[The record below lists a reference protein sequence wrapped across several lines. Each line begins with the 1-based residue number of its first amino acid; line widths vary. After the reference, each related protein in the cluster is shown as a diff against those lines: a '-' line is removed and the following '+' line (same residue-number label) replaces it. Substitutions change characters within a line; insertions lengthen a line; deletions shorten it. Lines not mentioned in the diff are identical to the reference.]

1 MQFSKKTALFVGII
15 VGLALFIF
23 IAPAKSATPSGT
35 NWFQLLASPYT
46 GSDNT
51 GDGGTGSADD
61 LNYYYIGQTWTKT
74 IQITSDHT
82 NASNIWIDYDGQYVS
97 TTGLSTGTY
106 FPSWTGVTTTLIS
119 GTDYRI
125 KMTGYRTTGF
135 SSGLGT
141 YGSFQTTAFYPT
153 AVSYGTSAP
162 KTIDINIGT
171 VGSTTESNISYLG
184 NDILEDAEDFQV
196 NLWAD
201 TKKPYALN
209 SNPANGGTGFAVE
222 DNYTFD
228 LRDSKNGEGD
238 NSGVGTGVNM
248 ATGAVTFNTVN
259 YLPYISYS
267 CSGVW
272 GTNLCA
278 STVNPT
284 SPSGIPGDTRNWDYN
299 TTYTAVISNYQDR
312 ASTNQDQLGDT
323 NGPNTLDT
331 KTWTFTTEPDV
342 VAPRVTA
349 ETPTRGS
356 SGVAVNTNVTV
367 EITDRKSYP
376 GGPSGTGVNS
386 ATCKIRVQSTV
397 FGNTVFEQGDAGVTV
412 SAIDYGY
419 SFDINPAT
427 DFGQNETVSISV
439 YDCADLASNV
449 MVTDNYTFST
459 VDSGT
464 PYVDGL
470 NPANDAVIAQ
480 ADNIIFHIKDD
491 GTGVDLANTVVFVNG
506 TYYTNSGGAGTVATN
521 GTRIT
526 YASSQTFGVSGTVN
540 DYTITIDPPANF
552 AVGESVPVIIYSRDS
567 TGNLME
573 RYVYGL
579 TVSGAGC
586 PLGSSYCGS
595 NTSWSDSLLL
605 CVGTGGGTTPP
616 SGGSSGGSS
625 PVASINPSMAGVAQ
639 IDEDSV
645 LVTWYS
651 SMAGD
656 SRVIYGTDS
665 PLTIGSEPNYNY
677 DYSTITYADNS
688 TYHRVVIDGLEP
700 GNIYYFRPISTMA
713 GNVVLGTEMSMS
725 PVFKTS
731 FTGPE
736 AECEICPICPTCP
749 VCPTMPA
756 VIRPVTPTTPP
767 ATVAPPVIS
776 PPAPE
781 SLLEKLI
788 NILNINI
795 KNVNNDDS
803 VISINGTAGPSTKL
817 LMTIY

>member
-1 MQFSKKTALFVGII
+1 MQFTQKTALFVGMI

-23 IAPAKSATPSGT
+23 ITPARSATPGGT

-46 GSDNT
+46 GADNT

-106 FPSWTGVTTTLIS
+106 FPTWSGVTTTLIS
-119 GTDYRI
+119 GSNYRMR
-125 KMTGYRTTGF
+125 MTGYRTEGY

-141 YGSFQTTAFYPT
+141 FGSFQTTAFYPT
-153 AVSYGTSAP
+153 VANYGTTSP
-162 KTIDINIGT
+162 QTININIG
-171 VGSTTESNISYLG
+171 VIGNTTESNISYLG
-184 NDILEDAEDFQV
+184 NDILEDAEGFQI
-196 NLWAD
+196 NIWAD
-201 TKKPYALN
+201 TKIPYALN
-209 SNPANGGTGFAVE
+209 SNPANGGTGFAI
-222 DNYTFD
+222 DSNYTFD

-238 NSGVGTGVNM
+238 NSGVGTGINT
-248 ATGAVTFNTVN
+248 ATGAVTFNTIN
-259 YLPYISYS
+259 YLPYTSYS

-272 GTNLCA
+272 GTNLCV

-299 TTYTAVISNYQDR
+299 TTYTVVISNYEDR
-312 ASTNQDQLGDT
+312 ASTNQDQLGDA
-323 NGPNTLDT
+323 NGPNTADT
-331 KTWTFTTEPDV
+331 KTWTFTTESDS

-349 ETPTRGS
+349 ETPARGS

-367 EITDRKSYP
+367 EITDRKTYP
-376 GGPSGTGVNS
+376 GGPSGTGVNP
-386 ATCKIRVQSTV
+386 ATCKIRVQSTA
-397 FGNTVFEQGDAGVTV
+397 FGNTVFAQGDAGVTV
-412 SAIDYGY
+412 SAINYGY
-419 SFDINPAT
+419 SFVINPTT

-449 MVTDNYTFST
+449 MTTDNYTFST

-480 ADNIIFHIKDD
+480 ADNIVFHIKDD
-491 GTGVDLANTVVFVNG
+491 GTGVDLANTVVYVNG
-506 TYYTNSGGAGTVATN
+506 TYYTRFGGAGSVTTN

-526 YASSQTFGVSGTVN
+526 YASSQTFGVSGTAN
-540 DYTITIDPPANF
+540 DYTITIDPPTNF
-552 AVGESVPVIIYSRDS
+552 AVGESVPVIIYSRD
-567 TGNLME
+567 TTNNLME

-605 CVGTGGGTTPP
+605 CVGTGGGSTPP
-616 SGGSSGGSS
+616 SSGSSGGSS
-625 PVASINPSMAGVAQ
+625 PVASINPSMASVAQ

-645 LVTWYS
+645 LVTWYT

-656 SRVIYGTDS
+656 ARVIYGTDS
-665 PLTIGSEPNYNY
+665 PITMGIAPNYNY
-677 DYSTITYADNS
+677 DYSTITYTDNS
-688 TYHRVVIDGLEP
+688 TYHRVVIDGLEA
-700 GNIYYFRPISTMA
+700 GNLYYFRPISTMA
-713 GNVVLGTEMSMS
+713 GNVVLGSEMSMA

-736 AECEICPICPTCP
+736 AECEVCLACPTCP
-749 VCPTMPA
+749 VCPTTPA
-756 VIRPVTPTTPP
+756 VIKPKTPSTPPTT
-767 ATVAPPVIS
+767 AIPPVIS

-788 NILNINI
+788 KILNIKI
-795 KNVNNDDS
+795 QNVNDDES
-803 VISINGTAGPSTKL
+803 VISINGTAEPSTKL
-817 LMTIY
+817 FMTIY